1 MPDLFAVYDN
11 KNYPEEMMDIFA
23 RVGLNSTAVHIDDLL
38 KKQQSTTDPDLIFV
52 DMTRFGAEH
61 TYMGELKKIY
71 DNIPFIISHVNDQVD
86 FTKLDSGR
94 NVIDFIG
101 QPISALDL
109 SNRILLSWN
118 AYTAALGKK
127 TSGVAGNLQEQNLID
142 ILQMFAVS
150 EKSGVTHINTGTK
163 QGDVFFEKGVVIDAR
178 FKSLAGEDALNK
190 MFLWESGNFNI
201 EFMDVNNERKVKKP
215 TPELI
220 AMGKE
225 RLSVFMEKISDFPDR
240 ESKLYAITRFDPKK
254 YSSQVNEILNFFK
267 MGKPINTFLT
277 GFAGD
282 ELEAVDTL
290 ASMFHKKELFLVD
303 SERNEADEQ
312 NKGLTKM
319 ISRIGSMFKKE
330 EEPEEEIST
339 VVKKAVEEKP
349 ENEYEL
355 RFAKAQLMELN
366 SLIAKKI
373 EGR

>member
-11 KNYPEEMMDIFA
+11 KNYPEEMMEIFA

-38 KKQQSTTDPDLIFV
+38 KKHQSTTDPDLLFV

-61 TYMGELKKIY
+61 IYMEKLKKIY

-86 FTKLDSGR
+86 FNQLDRGH

-127 TSGVAGNLQEQNLID
+127 TSGVAGNLQEQNLVD
-142 ILQMFAVS
+142 ILKMFAVS
-150 EKSGVTHINTGTK
+150 EKSGITHINTGTK
-163 QGDVFFEKGVVIDAR
+163 QGDVFFEKGEVIDAQ
-178 FKSLAGEDALNK
+178 FKSLSGEDALNK

-201 EFMDVNNERKVKKP
+201 EFMDVNNERKVKKS

-225 RLSVFMEKISDFPDR
+225 RLSVFIYKISVFPDR

-254 YSSQVNEILNFFK
+254 YSSQVKEIFGFFK
-267 MGKPINTFLT
+267 IGKPINTFLT

-290 ASMFHKKELFLVD
+290 AALFHKKELFLVD

-319 ISRIGSMFKKE
+319 ISRLGSLFKKE
-330 EEPEEEIST
+330 EEAEQE
-339 VVKKAVEEKP
+339 AEEKKEDSKEKIH
-349 ENEYEL
+349 ENEYQL

-366 SLIAKKI
+366 SLIAKNI